1 MYVNIRSPN
10 NIFVACWLLVLG
22 IVFFTPRSVCAF
34 TSNSVIPGDSDWK
47 VPNYNIPLNKEDYE
61 YYPYS
66 IQPEFSDKEQWWY
79 SDYNKVPSVT
89 HYEGVQFSVSDEY
102 LDSLPANLKLNDG
115 RYCVP
120 IVLSGKLGFQ
130 VYPNAVVKNVF
141 INKGDKISLAVMGT
155 YPGKYFEICQLVN
168 SQLQTNDN
176 TYYQS
181 IDGIYLPKS
190 ADVEGFEPQYDVN
203 DLKSYPI
210 DTINVVSPVSESNIK
225 TNGRFV
231 DVAIK
236 GKVGIDCT
244 DDIAVTKEDLGKLI
258 RNNFRYSFKSDKESF
273 DNLSYFGPVV
283 ENVNGSVPSNDD
295 IVDILQVL
303 GSDYPI
309 VKGESIKLKPLNDNW
324 TIGVSGNVKDWTS
337 KKYYNFVINTALY
350 VGENDGEYYYKLY
363 FKIPVGFGMNIT
375 YKTITVDYKL
385 SRGSYVDDDFD
396 GIDDNTNEIIPS
408 EEIEII
414 NPSTSTPV
422 LPSDD
427 GLDDGL
433 QVVNVLKDIYR
444 DFCNGVNGAANILK
458 SFFSV
463 VNSTVQ
469 SVVNYSEEMV
479 ISFSNIFGFMPSPV
493 PQLITMSLAIMI
505 FVSVLGFIK
514 K

>member
-1 MYVNIRSPN
+1 MNGNIYVRAPN
-10 NIFVACWLLVLG
+10 YFIARWLLVFLL
-22 IVFFTPRSVCAF
+22 IFL
-34 TSNSVIPGDSDWK
+34 IPFVDVSASEYG
-47 VPNYNIPLNKEDYE
+47 NYNSIPNSDNGASKLSEF
-61 YYPYS
+61 YS
-66 IQPEFSDKEQWWY
+66 RMGSY
-79 SDYNKVPSVT
+79 L
-89 HYEGVQFSVSDEY
+89 SDEY
-102 LDSLPANLKLNDG
+102 NLFLIKKDYGKIWDGNEYIRYICYVTKKSVEFFGDNNKYSLSTGTSDNIFFDLEYCVNNNTYTVLNPVSNSYSNFQFYDDSFSLSFNDYQILYANL
-115 RYCVP
+115 P
-120 IVLSGKLGFQ
+120 LGFVDSTSNQ
-130 VYPNAVVKNVF
+130 VFSDFLPVQNY
-141 INKGDKISLAVMGT
+141 DIS
-155 YPGKYFEICQLVN
+155 
-168 SQLQTNDN
+168 
-176 TYYQS
+176 
-181 IDGIYLPKS
+181 
-190 ADVEGFEPQYDVN
+190 
-203 DLKSYPI
+203 DLNSYPI
-210 DTINVVSPVSESNIK
+210 NSINVTSPVSESNIK

-231 DVAIK
+231 SVAIK
-236 GKVGIDCT
+236 GKIGIDCT

-283 ENVNGSVPSNDD
+283 EDVNGSVPSNDD
-295 IVDILQVL
+295 IVDILQIL

-324 TIGVSGNVKDWTS
+324 TIGVSGNVKDWTN
-337 KKYYNFVINTALY
+337 KKYYNFIINTALY
-350 VGENDGEYYYKLY
+350 VGENDGDYTYKLN
-363 FKIPVGFGMNIT
+363 FKVPVGFGMNIT

-385 SRGSYVDDDFD
+385 SRGSYVDDDFN
-396 GIDDNTNEIIPS
+396 GIDDNTNEIIPA

-414 NPSTSTPV
+414 NPSTSTPF

-433 QVVNVLKDIYR
+433 QVVSILKDIYK